1 MKYRRSLLY
10 AVVIV
15 LVLVIIVVLQVV
27 NRDGTREKG
36 DEAVVETENGDQHLQ
51 GDDTVSRFGPG
62 IMPGT
67 TTPGPRELTEEERL
81 ENEREFK
88 RMRQKLPGNM
98 WLPGDVSRE
107 ESKRQEKVLR
117 DMIVLGNKVQKGT
130 ATKKESQRYYSLKL
144 KSLEDKVELIEY
156 FQERTAEKEKEDG
169 REYLTEDD
177 IQQGK
182 EAIEEIRNEAD
193 EFREKLESVQ

>member
-10 AVVIV
+10 AVIIV

-27 NRDGTREKG
+27 NRDGTRKNG
-36 DEAVVETENGDQHLQ
+36 DGDVVEMGDDDQHFQ
-51 GDDTVSRFGPG
+51 GGDTISRFGSG

-81 ENEREFK
+81 ENEREFE
-88 RMRQKLPGNM
+88 RMRQKLPDNM

-107 ESKRQEKVLR
+107 ESRRQEKILR
-117 DMIVLGNKVQKGT
+117 DMIVLGNKVQKGD
-130 ATKKESQRYYSLKL
+130 ATKEESRRYYSLKL
-144 KSLEDKVELIEY
+144 KSLEDKAELIEY

-177 IQQGK
+177 IHQGE

-193 EFREKLESVQ
+193 QFKEKLESIE